1 MKTPE
6 PLSKKNKF
14 FIKGK
19 MHTKNSKD
27 KVYGYPTLV
36 VETIKRNHS
45 LGGRS
50 KSILLSEWSLW
61 GGGLTPVFLQLLGLL
76 NTLYHSSRS

>member
-61 GGGLTPVFLQLLGLL
+61 GGADPCFFTAVGSVKYIIPF
-76 NTLYHSSRS
+76 